1 MPKIHRTLAEFVGGI
16 LGGPWK
22 YTGKNMKDQ
31 HKDMPITNEHF
42 EIVWGH
48 LESAFLLLRVS
59 PELITEVQE
68 VIETLRNDIVQI
80 KK

>member
-1 MPKIHRTLAEFVGGI
+1 LAEFVGGI

-22 YTGKNMKDQ
+22 YQGKNMKDQ
-31 HKDMPITNEHF
+31 QHF

-59 PELITEVQE
+59 PELISEVQE